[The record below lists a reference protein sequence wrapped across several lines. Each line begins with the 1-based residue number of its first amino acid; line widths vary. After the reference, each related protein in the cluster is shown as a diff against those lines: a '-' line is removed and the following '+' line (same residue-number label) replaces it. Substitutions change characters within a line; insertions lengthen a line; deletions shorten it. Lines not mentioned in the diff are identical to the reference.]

1 MQRFALFLRGCP
13 KTVQEELAREP
24 LLLYLLGAM
33 HRDSTIKRED
43 FQGKGEVGAKIQ
55 IYNQSV
61 QWVLTKQR
69 TEYDQEKIL
78 GLKSEELKQVLMT
91 AGLCVIQSRGEYST
105 IKAVSARLE
114 ESSKDIATKF
124 REIADNKEEESLKNA
139 LAAFYLKSADTEGV
153 EFFCSKAME
162 QSFLSQPQAKEI
174 YDLLGYGNLTREVLD
189 YLFGLLEQN
198 EGFDPEGLFAILHD
212 FYFRWCDGEYMDVF
226 PEKEKVN
233 YLLWKMGKLR
243 ENPILGKE
251 TSLGMR
257 QVDIYTGL
265 NVLILLLELQRYGK
279 DNDLNLSFHLCGK
292 VNNKGVSK
300 DRDKLSRIISYSDCL
315 GEGAFSSIVDPF
327 LGGANLNNANLEYAQ
342 LENAQLENAQL
353 ENAQLENAQLENAKL
368 SDVYLKNTNLEN
380 ANLEGIRWNEETRWK
395 EVKGLETAMNVPPG
409 FGSKRERSP

>member
-1 MQRFALFLRGCP
+1 M
-13 KTVQEELAREP
+13 
-24 LLLYLLGAM
+24 
-33 HRDSTIKRED
+33 
-43 FQGKGEVGAKIQ
+43 GAKIQ

-91 AGLCVIQSRGEYST
+91 AELCVIQSRGEYST

-139 LAAFYLKSADTEGV
+139 LAAFYLKSADTGGV
-153 EFFCSKAME
+153 EFFHKSFSEFFCSKAIE

-174 YDLLGYGNLTREVLD
+174 YDLLCYGNLTREILD

-233 YLLWKMGKLR
+233 YPLWKMGKLR

-279 DNDLNLSFHLCGK
+279 DSDLDLSFHLCGK

-315 GEGAFSSIVDPF
+315 GESAFSSIVDPF
-327 LGGANLNNANLEYAQ
+327 LGGANLNNANLEYANLSNANLEYAK
-342 LENAQLENAQL
+342 LENAKLENAKL
-353 ENAQLENAQLENAKL
+353 RYAKL

-395 EVKGLETAMNVPPG
+395 EVKGLETAMNVLPG